1 MWTVIKIVAL
11 PALGAVVVAA
21 VDQVLLQILLAEQGG
36 LLLGKTLHTLEAP
49 VLLAHLQ
56 QQGAVEQ
63 GAWGL

>member
-1 MWTVIKIVAL
+1 
-11 PALGAVVVAA
+11 LGAAVVAA

-36 LLLGKTLHTLEAP
+36 LLLGKTLHTLEAL